1 MLHFFQNSN
10 SCRSFLEFIEQQL
23 IERVRNG
30 SLRICLYH
38 DERYLNLWIKDVPF
52 QLETLKDVHR
62 LVSPES
68 KMICCDVK
76 SGYDHVR
83 LTQESQIYFGVQFCG
98 WVFSY
103 TTLPFG

>member
-1 MLHFFQNSN
+1 MPIT
-10 SCRSFLEFIEQQL
+10 IEP
-23 IERVRNG
+23 
-30 SLRICLYH
+30 SKLRLYH

-62 LVSPES
+62 LVSLES
-68 KMICCDVK
+68 KMICRAEK

-83 LTQESQIYFGVQFCG
+83 LTQESQTYFGVQLCG

>member
-1 MLHFFQNSN
+1 MPIT
-10 SCRSFLEFIEQQL
+10 IEP
-23 IERVRNG
+23 
-30 SLRICLYH
+30 SKLRLYH

-68 KMICCDVK
+68 KMICCDEK
-76 SGYDHVR
+76 SGYDHAR
-83 LTQESQIYFGVQFCG
+83 LTQESQTYFGVQFCG

-103 TTLPFG
+103 TTYHLVERWTFWEGGPINIP